1 MRVEFSKQYVREADN
16 SSIIRGRFQMRTMRV
31 YFSDTGFFEAVVTPE
46 NRDAKTYT
54 MTGRFLGS
62 STNIVG
68 KPALLTDVWQ
78 FPVKSRGD
86 KVKIE
91 LVNSSHLPCTINSA
105 STVGY
110 FNEITRQE

>member
-1 MRVEFSKQYVREADN
+1 MKLY
-16 SSIIRGRFQMRTMRV
+16 FQ
-31 YFSDTGFFEAVVTPE
+31 DTGFFQAVVTPE

-54 MTGRFLGS
+54 MTGRVLGS

-78 FPVKSRGD
+78 FPVRSRGD
-86 KVKIE
+86 RVKIE
-91 LVNSSHLPCTINSA
+91 IKNDSHMPCVINSA
-105 STVGY
+105 VSVGY